1 MIESGLF
8 STTDR
13 KPWNEGVIANLPAYN
28 FSHFGGFS
36 RRNPSGLTDSPL
48 RTLPADERVHGAA
61 EAEKLLNDALLCSTE
76 RQVTKCGQYWLAAAL
91 PGDKLEYSQFFAS
104 TVGRTRRTLFS
115 ILVGIRERMG
125 KGDCASC
132 TPRPHVFNGSAGLP
146 RTARHCFSLLFRA
159 VVFRPTTPILIADNE
174 GRYHDASV
182 GAGRILGVPTDKI
195 IGRRIDDFAQPAF
208 KPNISGLWRSF
219 LADGQQQGKL
229 PLVRADGSVRE
240 VEYTAKRNVLPKH
253 HVLVLRDKTPPAEDA
268 RPNEQGIPG
277 WAQDYALYL
286 VDIEGRIAAWYSG
299 AVRIYGYPDEEALGQ
314 PVSILYPSDGALR
327 LAGELERTA
336 AEGHVGAEGWQA
348 KKDGSR
354 FWANTITMA
363 LKDERGELQGFARV
377 VRDFSERHERDG
389 KLHRHRARQRYGSAQ
404 LTIAGVASG
413 EFDGSPRDE

>member
-1 MIESGLF
+1 MSQSSG
-8 STTDR
+8 R
-13 KPWNEGVIANLPAYN
+13 
-28 FSHFGGFS
+28 
-36 RRNPSGLTDSPL
+36 TDSPPG
-48 RTLPADERVHGAA
+48 RSGSDEGLSWGCQTR
-61 EAEKLLNDALLCSTE
+61 KLLNDALSVFAE
-76 RQVTKCGQYWLAAAL
+76 RQVTKCGQYWATQAL
-91 PGDKLEYSQFFAS
+91 PGDKLESSDCWLYCRQDAS
-104 TVGRTRRTLFS
+104 NVVLHPV
-115 ILVGIRERMG
+115 VGIRDRMG

-132 TPRPHVFNGSAGLP
+132 TPRPHAFNGIAGLP
-146 RTARHCFSLLFRA
+146 KTARHSFSLLFRA

-182 GAGRILGVPTDKI
+182 GAGRMLGVPTDKI

-208 KPNISGLWRSF
+208 KPNISGLWRAF

-229 PLVRADGSVRE
+229 PLVGADGIVRE

-268 RPNEQGIPG
+268 RPNDQGIPA
-277 WAQDYALYL
+277 WVQDYALYL
-286 VDIEGRIAAWYSG
+286 LDIEGRIAAWCSG

-363 LKDERGELQGFARV
+363 LRDEHGELQGFARV
-377 VRDFSERHERDG
+377 VRDFSERHERDE
-389 KLHRHRARQRYGSAQ
+389 KLHRHRARQRYGPAQ
-404 LTIAGVASG
+404 STIAGIASG
-413 EFDGSPRDE
+413 EFDEVPR